1 MNAPAPPAP
10 KTAPKKGRRRKVLI
24 PLMIVLS
31 AVSMFAAPTAL
42 VVAVGILPGVI
53 AILTDREPGRLT
65 GMTVASINLITLTP
79 ILGKL
84 WSTGNSMQL
93 AVQLSTSVFTWAL
106 MLLGALL
113 GFMMI
118 QMLPA
123 AIGSV
128 ITARD
133 KMRLERIRARQK
145 QLVDEW
151 GQEVTEGK

>member
-1 MNAPAPPAP
+1 MNAPAPPPA
-10 KTAPKKGRRRKVLI
+10 KTAHKKGRRRKILI
-24 PLMIVLS
+24 PLIIILS
-31 AVSMFAAPTAL
+31 AISLFAAPTAL
-42 VVAVGILPGVI
+42 VVGVGILPGLL

-65 GMTVASINLITLTP
+65 GMTVASINVITLTP

-84 WSTGNSMQL
+84 WSTGNSMAL

-106 MLLGALL
+106 MLMGALL

-118 QMLPA
+118 QMLPV

-145 QLVDEW
+145 QLVEEW